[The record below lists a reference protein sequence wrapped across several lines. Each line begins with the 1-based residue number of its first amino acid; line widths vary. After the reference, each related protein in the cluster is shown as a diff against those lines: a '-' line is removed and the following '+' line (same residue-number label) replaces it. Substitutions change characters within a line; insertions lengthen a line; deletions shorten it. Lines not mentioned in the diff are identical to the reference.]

1 MNKKIL
7 VLPGDGIGQEVCD
20 AALPIFQAL
29 NLPVTLTM
37 GDIGWTCWEK
47 EGNPVPASTWRKIA
61 SVDAVLLGS
70 ITSKGKEEALQALP
84 VHLREKAG
92 NYVSPV
98 IQLRQHLGL
107 YANIRPVRY
116 VEGDRKPFR
125 CCVIR
130 ENTEGLYAGF
140 DFRGITATTAI
151 WLQHPNIDKY
161 GPDEAVWSV
170 RLQTRFGLERL
181 FITAFEYA
189 KQNNY
194 IRVTFAD
201 KPNVMRES
209 GHFAKGIFDTIAARY
224 PEIKADIH
232 NVDAVALWL
241 VKKPH
246 EFGVIVA
253 ENMFGDILSDLAAGV
268 MGGLGLAP
276 SANIG
281 CDIAYFEPVHGSA
294 PSMAG
299 KNKANPA
306 AMFYTIALLLEHL
319 GFIDEAQQINH
330 AVDNVIREGRT
341 VTYDLGG
348 SATTQQMAQAIISTL
363 NKKHTNYSASIITV
377 GDELLNGKCPNTN
390 LQEISKYLTVQGY
403 KVKQHQVCADDINQ
417 IATSVI
423 RRLGQDA
430 LIVVCG
436 GLGPT
441 ADDKTR
447 EAIVRITGNPL
458 EIRDNVWVEIQKQ
471 LEKLGVY
478 CDPSNQRQAMMPP
491 NTEVIPNMTGTASGF
506 SLNVDGSKIVLLSG
520 SPSQMRLMLSEK
532 HPVSPVTNMK
542 EHSYHW
548 TLISISESKVGVMV
562 DKFFNGIECNIHYLW
577 KAPYVIVQILTPA
590 DFPLSTQKIADFESM
605 FEGKLV
611 SNCQMTA
618 LEKLSEQYRI
628 DWHTDDDELST
639 YLHTAL
645 YKKLPIN
652 PLSKSLLVNITTFPS
667 ISEFLSGEEMIGQM
681 TLTTIDNEGQQH
693 AMDFPCNKLLLKQS
707 IPEYA
712 AWSVLCARASK
723 KEEM

>member
-7 VLPGDGIGQEVCD
+7 ILPGDGIGQEVCD
-20 AALPIFQAL
+20 AALPVFQAL
-29 NLPVTLTM
+29 NLPVTLEI
-37 GDIGWTCWEK
+37 GDIGWTCWERD
-47 EGNPVPASTWRKIA
+47 GDPVPASTWEKIA
-61 SVDAVLLGS
+61 SVDAVLLGA
-70 ITSKGKEEALQALP
+70 ITSKGKEEAQQALP
-84 VHLREKAG
+84 PHLRVKTR

-98 IQLRQHLGL
+98 IQLRQRLGL

-140 DFRGITATTAI
+140 DFKGIPSTATT

-161 GPDEAVWSV
+161 GPEEAAWTV

-189 KQNNY
+189 KENNY
-194 IRVTFAD
+194 SRVTFAD

-209 GHFAKGIFDTIAARY
+209 GHFAKGIFDTVAAHY

-232 NVDAVALWL
+232 NVDAVALWM

-246 EFGVIVA
+246 EFGVIVS

-281 CDIAYFEPVHGSA
+281 SDIAYFEPVHGSA
-294 PSMAG
+294 PDMAG

-306 AMFYTIALLLEHL
+306 AMFYTIALLLEYL
-319 GFIDEAQQINH
+319 GFADAAQQING
-330 AVDNVIREGRT
+330 AVDNVIREGQT

-363 NKKHTNYSASIITV
+363 SKKYTGYSASIITV
-377 GDELLNGKCPNTN
+377 GGELLSGKYPNTN
-390 LQEISKYLTVQGY
+390 LQDISEYLTEQGY

-417 IATSVI
+417 IATAVV
-423 RRLGQDA
+423 RRLGQDT

-441 ADDKTR
+441 PDDKTR
-447 EAIVRITGNPL
+447 EAIAKAVGSPL
-458 EIRDNVWVEIQKQ
+458 EIRDNVWVEIEQQ

-478 CDPSNQRQAMMPP
+478 CDPSNRFQAMFPS
-491 NTEVIPNMTGTASGF
+491 EAKVISNVTGTAPGF
-506 SLNVDGSKIVLLSG
+506 SLNVDGSKIVVLPG
-520 SPSQMRLMLSEK
+520 PPSQMRLMLSE
-532 HPVSPVTNMK
+532 
-542 EHSYHW
+542 EHSIPPVAGMRELNYHW
-548 TLISISESKVGVMV
+548 TLIGVSESKVGTMV
-562 DKFFNGIECNIHYLW
+562 NAFFDGVECDIHYLW
-577 KAPYVIVQILTPA
+577 KAPYIVVEVTTPA
-590 DFPLSTQKIADFESM
+590 DAPLSVQQLANFGAM
-605 FEGKLV
+605 FENELV
-611 SNCQMTA
+611 SDCQMTA
-618 LEKLSEQYRI
+618 MEKLSERYRI
-628 DWHTDDDELST
+628 NWFTDDDELNT
-639 YLHTAL
+639 YLHTTYAV
-645 YKKLPIN
+645 N
-652 PLSKSLLVNITTFPS
+652 SPLKSLSVNITAFPS
-667 ISEFLSGEEMIGQM
+667 INSFLSGEEMLGQM
-681 TLTTIDNEGQQH
+681 TLTTIDDEGQQYSV
-693 AMDFPCNKLLLKQS
+693 DFPCNKLLLQQS

-712 AWSVLCARASK
+712 AWSVLCARES

>member
-7 VLPGDGIGQEVCD
+7 ILPGDGIGQEVCD
-20 AALPIFQAL
+20 AALPVFQAL
-29 NLPVTLTM
+29 NLPVTLEI
-37 GDIGWTCWEK
+37 GDIGWTCWER
-47 EGNPVPASTWRKIA
+47 EGDPVPASTWEKIA
-61 SVDAVLLGS
+61 SVDAVLLGA
-70 ITSKGKEEALQALP
+70 ITSKGKEEAQQALP
-84 VHLREKAG
+84 PHLRGKTR

-98 IQLRQHLGL
+98 IQLRQCLGL

-140 DFRGITATTAI
+140 DFKGIPATATT
-151 WLQHPNIDKY
+151 WLQHPNIDKF
-161 GPDEAVWSV
+161 GPEEAAWTV

-189 KQNNY
+189 KEKNY
-194 IRVTFAD
+194 SRVTFAD

-209 GHFAKGIFDTIAARY
+209 GHFAKGIFDTVAARY

-232 NVDAVALWL
+232 NVDAVALWV

-281 CDIAYFEPVHGSA
+281 SDIAYFEPVHGSA
-294 PSMAG
+294 PGMAG

-319 GFIDEAQQINH
+319 GFADAAQQING

-348 SATTQQMAQAIISTL
+348 SATTQQMAQAIIGTL
-363 NKKHTNYSASIITV
+363 SKKYTSYSASVITV
-377 GDELLNGKCPNTN
+377 GDELLSGEYPNTN
-390 LQEISKYLTVQGY
+390 LQDISEYLTEQGY

-417 IATSVI
+417 IVTAVV
-423 RRLGQDA
+423 RRLGQDT

-441 ADDKTR
+441 PDDKTR
-447 EAIVRITGNPL
+447 EAIARAVGSPL
-458 EIRDNVWVEIQKQ
+458 EIRDNVWVEIQQQ

-478 CDPSNQRQAMMPP
+478 CDPSNRFQAMFPSGAK
-491 NTEVIPNMTGTASGF
+491 VIPNVTGTAPGF
-506 SLNVDGSKIVLLSG
+506 SLNVDGSKIVVLPG
-520 SPSQMRLMLSEK
+520 PPSQMRLMLSE
-532 HPVSPVTNMK
+532 
-542 EHSYHW
+542 EHSIAPVVGMRERNYHW
-548 TLISISESKVGVMV
+548 TLIGVSESKVATMVNAFFDGV
-562 DKFFNGIECNIHYLW
+562 ECDIHYLW
-577 KAPYVIVQILTPA
+577 KAPYVVVQVITPA
-590 DFPLSTQKIADFESM
+590 DAPLSVQQLANFGAM
-605 FEGKLV
+605 FENKLV
-611 SNCQMTA
+611 SDCQMTA
-618 LEKLSEQYRI
+618 MEKLSEQYRI
-628 DWHTDDDELST
+628 NWFTDDDELNT
-639 YLHTAL
+639 YLHATYAVN
-645 YKKLPIN
+645 N
-652 PLSKSLLVNITTFPS
+652 PSKSLSVNITAFPS
-667 ISEFLSGEEMIGQM
+667 ISSFLSGEEMLGQM
-681 TLTTIDNEGQQH
+681 TLTTIDDEGRQH
-693 AMDFPCNKLLLKQS
+693 SVDFPCNKLLLQQS

-723 KEEM
+723 EEM